1 MRVAF
6 EGTATIGQVTTFDDE
21 RVQPES
27 PSGDRLLD
35 AERQVKARLG
45 GKPLDFASLDAISNI
60 YRAAAAVRRRA
71 EAEVLADYNVS
82 FGGFTILWVLWVW
95 GEMETAQL
103 AEECALA
110 KGTLTG
116 MLTTLEKQ
124 KLVKRTKVPADK
136 RRVTVALTESGT
148 ETIAELFPK
157 FNAFESSMT
166 AGLDVAEMQT
176 LAELLRT
183 VTTNA
188 SHSDD

>member
-1 MRVAF
+1 M
-6 EGTATIGQVTTFDDE
+6 TTFDDE

-35 AERQVKARLG
+35 AERQVKARLD

-71 EAEVLADYNVS
+71 EAEVLAEYNVS

-124 KLVKRTKVPADK
+124 ELVKRTKVPADK

-176 LAELLRT
+176 LAGLLRK

-188 SHSDD
+188 SDSDE